1 MKKTL
6 LFFIVLQ
13 FLAQQMIAQVTTYFY
28 GKDKIDSKDWT
39 AGLYSVE
46 TNAGGI
52 TYVTIELIPKRN
64 LKRMTYWTSRN
75 TVIVIKDRIMELPID
90 GFAEKLENGL
100 IGVRSQPFE
109 GGWGWNNV
117 KKGEKYYYTL
127 AFDGGIPPG
136 ITNFTMI
143 DRGNSF
149 GEHGYQ
155 FWNYQLNNPHKGATS
170 FTEYSIKDNILFNN
184 DGVCGIYESIDEY
197 GYKIGCIIQ
206 DGIYKLI
213 YINGNEGLEWWRLGD
228 IKAILQPSATSGLYK
243 ATWYTRM
250 KGRRDNVVVTF
261 DGTGMSVAIDDEI
274 TNFIKMFPTS
284 NQVASAKEWSG
295 TGFALT
301 NNYIVTNFHV
311 IENAKNIQVQG
322 VNGNFDSKYNAM
334 VIATDKDNDLAILK
348 LNKCTISSQRI
359 PYSIKTATSEVGEEV
374 FVLGYPL
381 TSTMGDEIKLTTG
394 VISSRTGFQGDVS
407 QYQIS
412 APIQPGNSGGPLFD
426 SKGNIIGIVSAKH
439 KGAENVGYAIK
450 VSYLRNLIECSVSS
464 DILPQNNKIS
474 YMKLTEKVKS
484 IKNYVYYITC
494 SSEDG
499 YGTSNY
505 NSAYGGDVSQTY
517 SKTYNNPATINNMAY
532 NLSLNSVT
540 VQDNQTI
547 LTFSVNNRTRD
558 GYFEW
563 MNLDKNTYIMA
574 NDQKFFLKRTEGIA
588 ISPDMTDFSYV
599 GETITFKLYFPAIP
613 KNTTTIDF
621 VESLDSDWKIYG
633 IQLYN
638 K

>member
-184 DGVCGIYESIDEY
+184 
-197 GYKIGCIIQ
+197 
-206 DGIYKLI
+206 
-213 YINGNEGLEWWRLGD
+213 
-228 IKAILQPSATSGLYK
+228 
-243 ATWYTRM
+243 
-250 KGRRDNVVVTF
+250 
-261 DGTGMSVAIDDEI
+261 
-274 TNFIKMFPTS
+274 
-284 NQVASAKEWSG
+284 
-295 TGFALT
+295 
-301 NNYIVTNFHV
+301 
-311 IENAKNIQVQG
+311 
-322 VNGNFDSKYNAM
+322 
-334 VIATDKDNDLAILK
+334 
-348 LNKCTISSQRI
+348 
-359 PYSIKTATSEVGEEV
+359 
-374 FVLGYPL
+374 
-381 TSTMGDEIKLTTG
+381 
-394 VISSRTGFQGDVS
+394 
-407 QYQIS
+407 
-412 APIQPGNSGGPLFD
+412 
-426 SKGNIIGIVSAKH
+426 
-439 KGAENVGYAIK
+439 
-450 VSYLRNLIECSVSS
+450 
-464 DILPQNNKIS
+464 
-474 YMKLTEKVKS
+474 
-484 IKNYVYYITC
+484 
-494 SSEDG
+494 
-499 YGTSNY
+499 
-505 NSAYGGDVSQTY
+505 
-517 SKTYNNPATINNMAY
+517 
-532 NLSLNSVT
+532 
-540 VQDNQTI
+540 
-547 LTFSVNNRTRD
+547 
-558 GYFEW
+558 
-563 MNLDKNTYIMA
+563 
-574 NDQKFFLKRTEGIA
+574 
-588 ISPDMTDFSYV
+588 
-599 GETITFKLYFPAIP
+599 
-613 KNTTTIDF
+613 
-621 VESLDSDWKIYG
+621 
-633 IQLYN
+633 
-638 K
+638 